1 MKLIHDCVRDVML
14 DIEENLTLYQTVSSV
29 DIQNRLKK
37 YSHDDIYYTCQ
48 KLQEAGYL
56 NVDFFINGSCS
67 IEAMTYNGH
76 QFLDSIRD
84 DGIWKE
90 VKSKISKLTSVSLPI
105 IYQVASQA
113 IITKLGL

>member
-14 DIEENLTLYQTVSSV
+14 DIEENLILHQTISDV

-56 NVDFFINGSCS
+56 NVDFYMDGSYD
-67 IEAMTYNGH
+67 IANMTYNGH
-76 QFLDSIRD
+76 QFLDNIRD

-90 VKSKISKLTSVSLPI
+90 VKSKISKLTGVSLPI

-113 IITKLGL
+113 IITRLGL